1 MSSLNKVTLIGRVGK
16 DPEIRYAGNGKPI
29 ASFSLATSENWK
41 DKQGQKHEKTEWH
54 NITCFNE
61 ALCRVI
67 EHYVKK
73 GSQIYIEGKLVTEK
87 YTDKSGVEKY
97 ATKIVLQN
105 FDGKLVLLGG
115 KSDNT
120 QPDVQESS
128 YASAELDDDL
138 PF

>member
-1 MSSLNKVTLIGRVGK
+1 MLNKVILIGRLTK
-16 DPEIRYAGNGKPI
+16 DTEIRKTQSGKII
-29 ASFSLATSENWK
+29 ASFCLATSEHWK
-41 DKQGQKHEKTEWH
+41 DKTTGEKKQKTEFS
-54 NITCFNE
+54 NIVVYNE
-61 ALCRVI
+61 NIAKVI
-67 EHYVKK
+67 ENYVKK

-97 ATKIVLQN
+97 TTKVVLQN

-120 QPDVQESS
+120 QADVQESS
-128 YASAELDDDL
+128 YASAELDNSI